1 MSSVEEKKDFKKRVV
16 ILIDT
21 REQKNSHITEPLTNL
36 GIMYEKRKLDYGDY
50 SFMIDGKDFS
60 NSCVIERKANVN
72 ELYGN
77 ITTDRERIEKEFD
90 SIARNANQCTL
101 IIEDCSGWEHLKG
114 YEIPELKADKQ
125 GRKVRNIG
133 ATVYGTIQAWKCANR
148 YDFTVLFCPNKIQ
161 SHAKMLEIFFWY
173 YHNYKKQTAPRK

>member
-1 MSSVEEKKDFKKRVV
+1 MNSAEEKKIFMKKATV
-16 ILIDT
+16 LIDT
-21 REQKNSHITEPLTNL
+21 REQKNEHITEVLTNL

-60 NSCVIERKANVN
+60 HSCVIERKANVD

-90 SIARNANQCTL
+90 TISKNANQCTL
-101 IIEDCSGWEHLKG
+101 LIENCSGWEHLKG
-114 YEIPELKADKQ
+114 YELPELKADKQ

-133 ATVYGTIQAWKCANR
+133 ATVYGTIQAWQCGNR
-148 YDFTVLFCPNKIQ
+148 YNFEVLFSPD
-161 SHAKMLEIFFWY
+161 KMRSPLKMIEKFFYY